1 MINDLTINKL
11 ILLYILTR
19 VNAPIDNSEL
29 IDFMIKNEYSDYFNI
44 QQYMAD
50 LLKSRLVHKI
60 NQNRKSLY
68 MITPDGST
76 ALQYFTNRI
85 PKDYV
90 DVMDAF
96 CSNIMNKYADF
107 TLYNSKVSEY
117 TKDKYQLECFI
128 TKNEIEILNIKIP
141 ELSKEKAK
149 YISEHWK
156 NNAKEIY
163 ECIKNKMDL

>member
-19 VNAPIDNSEL
+19 VNAPIDNSDL
-29 IDFMIKNEYSDYFNI
+29 ADFMIKNEYSDYFNI
-44 QQYMAD
+44 QQYMAE

-68 MITPDGST
+68 MITPDGSI

-90 DVMDAF
+90 DVMDVF
-96 CSNIMNKYADF
+96 CSNIMNKYDDI
-107 TLYNSKVSEY
+107 TLYNSTISEY
-117 TKDKYQLECFI
+117 AKDKYRLDCFI

-149 YISEHWK
+149 NISEHWK
-156 NNAKEIY
+156 NNAKDIY
-163 ECIKNKMDL
+163 ECIKTKMDL